1 MKTGHGNINVLE
13 ATMAH
18 GALIVV
24 HVRVQATIIHEKA
37 IMKTYLSMR
46 SASTRTPQ
54 GRISLPYAPSFLI
67 IEIISESK
75 VKFHRHPP
83 NTVSLQAHA

>member
-13 ATMAH
+13 AAMAH

-24 HVRVQATIIHEKA
+24 HAGVQATIIHEKA

-54 GRISLPYAPSFLI
+54 GRIFLPYAPSFSI
-67 IEIISESK
+67 IEIISEK
-75 VKFHRHPP
+75 
-83 NTVSLQAHA
+83 